1 MIRCA
6 AATRTG
12 VLHDENQDRVATDLA
27 SGTFVVVDGMGG
39 LADAAAT
46 AQIVVD
52 RFPPLLADLGAVT
65 GPDVMRTVT
74 GFTTDLN
81 TQVRATARS
90 GPDTTGAAMAGVL
103 VRDGRALA
111 VHLGDSRIYLGR
123 KGKFVRLTDDHTDEG
138 HLTRFMG
145 MPGDVFPGVS
155 VHELSAGDRILLCT
169 DGLTNSLD
177 DREVSRL
184 CGGDLHVACERLVE
198 AAVDGGAVDDVTVV
212 LVEWGGHD
220 SVAQR

>member
-12 VLHDENQDRVATDLA
+12 VLHDDNQDRSATDVER
-27 SGTFVVVDGMGG
+27 GTFLVVDGMGG

-46 AQIVVD
+46 AQVVVD
-52 RFPPLLADLGAVT
+52 RFPPLLADVDALT
-65 GPDVMRTVT
+65 DPDVMRTVT
-74 GFTTDLN
+74 GFATDLN
-81 TQVRATARS
+81 TLVRDTARS

-103 VRDGRALA
+103 VRDGHALV

-123 KGKFVRLTDDHTDEG
+123 KGKFVRLTDDHTDDG

-155 VHELSAGDRILLCT
+155 VHELVPGDRILLCT

-184 CGGDLHVACERLVE
+184 CGGDLTVACERLVDT
-198 AAVDGGAVDDVTVV
+198 AVDGGAVDDVTVV
-212 LVEWGGHD
+212 LVEWGAHD
-220 SVAQR
+220 AAAQR